1 MKKAVILLA
10 CVCALAPAATS
21 LAVAESSSQADTTR
35 TTTTTSQAP
44 HAKAAG
50 TRLKA
55 SYRHWRRKL
64 DRYGVWY
71 GRNLVRAARSDDR
84 SPTARELRRSIRRM
98 KRRFGHWSH
107 TYEGRATVH
116 RFKVRHIPSWGRSHL
131 RSIAW
136 CESRN
141 NPRAVSSSGAYR
153 GLYQFSFST
162 WRVVGGSG
170 DPAAAPRSEQTWR
183 AWVLLKN
190 HGSGHWPVCG

>member
-1 MKKAVILLA
+1 LRKAALLLA
-10 CVCALAPAATS
+10 CVCAL
-21 LAVAESSSQADTTR
+21 LAVATTAVAVAPSQADTTD
-35 TTTTTSQAP
+35 TTATQTSEPVAR
-44 HAKAAG
+44 AASD
-50 TRLKA
+50 RLEA
-55 SYRHWRRKL
+55 RYRRWRRKL
-64 DRYGVWY
+64 ERYGLWY
-71 GRNLVRAARSDDR
+71 GRNLVRAAASDDR
-84 SPTARELRRSIRRM
+84 EPTAGELRRSIRRM
-98 KRRFGHWSH
+98 RVRFENWSQ
-107 TYEGRATVH
+107 TYDGRATIY
-116 RFKVRHIPSWGRSHL
+116 RFKVRRIPEWGREHL

-141 NPRAVSSSGAYR
+141 NPRAIGGGGAYR